1 MPFDLGRAL
10 HVPDPLLGVL
20 HQELA
25 YEILRSE
32 QLIQLLACCCRHGK
46 RKRRLDD
53 VDEGPLVVLAFERR
67 PAVDHLVEE
76 HPERPPVDGAA
87 VAGARD
93 HLGREVLV
101 RPDERLRPRGDGL
114 GDELR
119 VELFLI
125 TQVIF
130 LGRLLL
136 PLALIGATAVEAGQH
151 RLHGRHAG
159 RAGALRGGEEGVVKR
174 AEDLLLGLRTL
185 ELLAESERLPV
196 DHLHGVEAAQEAG
209 VAEPAKIDVAEVA
222 APEATHEAEVLKAD
236 AARGCTETLDGLPL
250 GLIRFVGLQ
259 LLLLA
264 SAAAGAGGDGAGSA
278 EADVA
283 NPAPAGFE
291 GSAKGRAAAVVVG
304 VVSAGG
310 DCHGLA
316 RSTFGVQEV
325 GF

>member
-10 HVPDPLLGVL
+10 HASDPLLGVL

-87 VAGARD
+87 VAGAGD
-93 HLGREVLV
+93 HLGRKVLV

-130 LGRLLL
+130 LGRLRL
-136 PLALIGATAVEAGQH
+136 PVALVGATAVEAGEH

-159 RAGALRGGEEGVVKR
+159 RAGALRVPR
-174 AEDLLLGLRTL
+174 
-185 ELLAESERLPV
+185 
-196 DHLHGVEAAQEAG
+196 
-209 VAEPAKIDVAEVA
+209 
-222 APEATHEAEVLKAD
+222 
-236 AARGCTETLDGLPL
+236 
-250 GLIRFVGLQ
+250 
-259 LLLLA
+259 
-264 SAAAGAGGDGAGSA
+264 
-278 EADVA
+278 
-283 NPAPAGFE
+283 
-291 GSAKGRAAAVVVG
+291 
-304 VVSAGG
+304 
-310 DCHGLA
+310 HGLA
-316 RSTFGVQEV
+316 AESLRHELGDDVALEGEVKVGEHYVAVVPHEHVLRLQVSVDHAHHVEVLQRQEDLGGVKPA
-325 GF
+325 

>member
-10 HVPDPLLGVL
+10 HASDPLLGAL

-87 VAGARD
+87 VAGAGD
-93 HLGREVLV
+93 HLGRKVLV

-130 LGRLLL
+130 LGRLRL
-136 PLALIGATAVEAGQH
+136 PVALVGATAVEAGEH

-159 RAGALRGGEEGVVKR
+159 RAGALRGGEEGVVKCV
-174 AEDLLLGLRTL
+174 EDLLLGLRTL

-196 DHLHGVEAAQEAG
+196 DHLHGVEAAREAG
-209 VAEPAKIDVAEVA
+209 VAETAKIDVAEVA
-222 APEATHEAEVLKAD
+222 APEATHEAEVLEVD
-236 AARGCTETLDGLPL
+236 AAGGGTETLDGLPL
-250 GLIRFVGLQ
+250 GLVRLVRLQ

-264 SAAAGAGGDGAGSA
+264 SAAAGAGGDGSA

-310 DCHGLA
+310 DRHGLA
-316 RSTFGVQEV
+316 C
-325 GF
+325 